1 MTFLID
7 FLFRSSLN
15 FGLRLSCAATGPHDR
30 SGFAASLCRNLAL
43 AVILAGIISGCA
55 GTSVKDMESGES
67 IKVLVLNGAK
77 ELSIS
82 GKRDILHIEM
92 AGNGGIT
99 VNGRQAALPAVY
111 RASDE
116 FINLNGR
123 PYRGVLTIEAS
134 KDSLM
139 VVNEVPL
146 EAYIVGIINNEI
158 SSKWP
163 KSAVMAQAVVAR
175 TYAVYQKKKR
185 TSGAYHI
192 EGTTMGQVYS
202 GSSGEDAEAISAV
215 SATEGQILVYD
226 GEPALTVYHSNAGG
240 MTEDS
245 AAVWSSAY
253 PYLSS
258 VASPYDASAPR
269 YAWEYVITAAAFK
282 AALNKAGY
290 GLDEPV
296 SVVPSELSPSG
307 RAKTVII
314 KDGRGSSAAMSG
326 EDFRKTLGYTN
337 IKSTIFKVENG
348 SDGFIFTGRGNGHGV
363 GLSQWG
369 AKGMADAGYSYKE
382 ILNHYYPGA
391 KLVKRDWR

>member
-1 MTFLID
+1 MPSPSGALRREGGGKAAAESLSRPVSYLPFSLLI
-7 FLFRSSLN
+7 
-15 FGLRLSCAATGPHDR
+15 
-30 SGFAASLCRNLAL
+30 
-43 AVILAGIISGCA
+43 AVVAIITGCA
-55 GTSVKDMESGES
+55 GTSVRDMESGES

-82 GKRDILHIEM
+82 GRRNTLHIKWVD
-92 AGNGGIT
+92 NGSVS
-99 VNGRQAALPAVY
+99 VNGSETSLPVVY
-111 RASDE
+111 RPTDE

-123 PYRGVLTIEAS
+123 PYRGMLTVEAS
-134 KDSLM
+134 KGSLM

-146 EAYIVGIINNEI
+146 EAYIAGIINNEI

-175 TYAVYQKKKR
+175 TYAVYQKKR
-185 TSGAYHI
+185 RASGAYHI

-202 GSSGEDAEAISAV
+202 GASAEDAAAIAAV
-215 SATEGQILVYD
+215 SATKGQILVYN

-245 AAVWSSAY
+245 GDVWSSAY
-253 PYLSS
+253 PYLAS
-258 VASPYDASAPR
+258 VESPYDESAPR
-269 YAWEYVITAAAFK
+269 YTWQYSITTAAFK

-290 GLDEPV
+290 RLDEPV
-296 SVVPSELSPSG
+296 SVAPSALSPSG

-314 KDGRGSSAAMSG
+314 TDGQGSSVTLSG
-326 EDFRKTLGYTN
+326 EDLRKTLGYGN
-337 IKSTIFKVENG
+337 IKSTMFKAELAADAFV
-348 SDGFIFTGRGNGHGV
+348 FIGRGNGHGV

-382 ILNHYYPGA
+382 ILKHYYTGA
-391 KLVKRDWR
+391 QLIKVD